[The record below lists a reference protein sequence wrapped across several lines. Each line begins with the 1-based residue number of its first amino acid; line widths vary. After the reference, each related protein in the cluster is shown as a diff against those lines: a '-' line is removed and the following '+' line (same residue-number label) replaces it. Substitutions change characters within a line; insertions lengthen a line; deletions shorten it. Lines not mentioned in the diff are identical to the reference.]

1 MNGKYKYIWVDII
14 FGITAM
20 LLTGFAIMNLW
31 SWFIVPLG
39 VISISF
45 IHALSID
52 ILITLIVA
60 TSVTEPKD
68 LEEKIFRL
76 TYANVAPLLSLLT
89 GFIFKSY
96 I

>member
-1 MNGKYKYIWVDII
+1 MNNKYKYIWVDII
-14 FGITAM
+14 FGMTAM
-20 LLTGFAIMNLW
+20 LLTGFTIMNLW

-45 IHALSID
+45 MHALGID

-60 TSVTEPKD
+60 TNVTEPKD